1 MESRRKTDPDLGLF
15 IYSII
20 SKSNHTIIEIADFL
34 EVDERTVNYY
44 CTGDRRPNQIRL
56 LKLLKFLEVE
66 PQSIPF

>member
-1 MESRRKTDPDLGLF
+1 MESKRKIDSKLGLF

-20 SKSNHTIIEIADFL
+20 SESNHTIVEIADFL

-44 CTGDRRPNQIRL
+44 CTGQRRPNQIRL
-56 LKLLKFLEVE
+56 LKLLKFLEVN